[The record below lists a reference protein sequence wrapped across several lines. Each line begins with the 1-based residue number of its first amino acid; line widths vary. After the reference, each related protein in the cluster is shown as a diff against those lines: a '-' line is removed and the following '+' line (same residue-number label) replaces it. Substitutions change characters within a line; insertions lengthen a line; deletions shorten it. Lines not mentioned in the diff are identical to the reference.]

1 MPKKI
6 KTEFGFEGNM
16 QPVELDIPDNDP
28 RPWDATDRL
37 KIVGS
42 AVARVDAVAK
52 VTGQAKYTYDI
63 SRPGM
68 LYARILRS
76 THAAAKIKK
85 IDTRRA
91 ESHPAVKAIEALPV
105 KKVIFAGQE
114 LVAVAATSARAAD
127 DALRLI
133 EVEYEP
139 LPFVW
144 NVEQA
149 MLPGAPQVHEANV
162 DEKAS
167 EGELPGERGQGV
179 IKGNIRGPQVRERG
193 DIAKGFAEADV
204 IVEATFKTQV
214 QLHSALETH
223 GIVAEWQGDKLT
235 VWASTQG
242 IFSVRDELADIFQ
255 IPRSNV
261 RVITEHMGGGFGAK
275 FGAGVYGMLA
285 AKLARKAAAPVKLM
299 LTRKDE
305 QIASGNRPNSIQR
318 IKLGATKD
326 GVLTAMHLISHG
338 TGGIAGGAGTAGPLH
353 GIYDCPNKRTE
364 ESDVFINAG
373 PSAAMRA
380 PGHPQ
385 GAFALESCMDM
396 LAEKLSIDPLQ
407 FRLRNDRHPVRLAEF
422 ERGAAMIGWERRN
435 AKAGAGTGSIRRGIG
450 LAGSVWYN
458 TGRAGSACRIVIHHD
473 ASVEVFSGCQD
484 LGTGIRTVIVQI
496 VAEELGIPMKAIK
509 LHFGDTSYP
518 FGPASGGS
526 STTPS
531 LSPAVRAAAV
541 NARERLAELVREPLG
556 VAADA
561 EILAADGK
569 LFVKSNPS
577 KSIDFRKAAA
587 RILGDKL
594 EVTGER
600 KSNYKA
606 FNDLIAGVQFAE
618 VEVDIETG
626 KVKVVKIVAVHD
638 CGRVMNRLTLRSQI
652 NGGIIQGLSYALYED
667 RVLDP
672 QTGRALNPN
681 LEQYKIAGSL
691 DMPEIESFV
700 IDVYNGS
707 NNTGTLGIGEPAT
720 IPTAAAIANAVY
732 NAIGARIYEL
742 PITPARVLEA
752 LSRKGE
758 R

>member
-6 KTEFGFEGNM
+6 STEFGFEGNM

-28 RPWDATDRL
+28 RPWDAKDRL
-37 KIVGS
+37 KIVGGT
-42 AVARVDAVAK
+42 VARVDALAK

-91 ESHPAVKAIEALPV
+91 ESHPAVKAIEVLPV

-133 EVEYEP
+133 EVEYEL

-167 EGELPGERGQGV
+167 EGELPGERRQGA
-179 IKGNIRGPQVRERG
+179 IKGNVRGPQVRERG
-193 DIAKGFAEADV
+193 DITKGFAEADV

-305 QIASGNRPNSIQR
+305 QIASGNRPNSIQKL
-318 IKLGATKD
+318 KLGATKD

-338 TGGIAGGAGTAGPLH
+338 TGGIAGGAGTAGPLQS
-353 GIYDCPNKRTE
+353 IYTCPNKRTE

-385 GAFALESCMDM
+385 GVFALESCMDM

-407 FRLRNDRHPVRLAEF
+407 FRLKNDRHPVRIAEF

-435 AKAGAGTGSIRRGIG
+435 PKPGAGTGAIRRGIG
-450 LAGSVWYN
+450 LAASVWYN

-509 LHFGDTSYP
+509 LYFGDTSYP

-541 NARERLAELVREPLG
+541 SARERLAELIREPLG

-561 EILAADGK
+561 EIVAADGK

-587 RILGDKL
+587 RIPGDKL
-594 EVTGER
+594 EVMGER

-626 KVKVVKIVAVHD
+626 KIKVVKIVAVHD

-672 QTGRALNPN
+672 QTGRTLNPN

>member
-16 QPVELDIPDNDP
+16 RPVELDIPDNDP

-37 KIVGS
+37 KIVGGL
-42 AVARVDAVAK
+42 VPRVDAVAK
-52 VTGQAKYTYDI
+52 VTGQAKYTHDI

-76 THAAAKIKK
+76 THAAAIIKK

-91 ESHPAVKAIEALPV
+91 ESHPAVKAIEVLPV
-105 KKVIFAGQE
+105 KKTIFAGQE
-114 LVAVAATSARAAD
+114 LVAIAATSAHAAD

-144 NVEQA
+144 NVDQA
-149 MLPGAPQVHEANV
+149 MRQGAPLVHEANV

-167 EGELPGERGQGV
+167 EGELPGERGQGT
-179 IKGNIRGPQVRERG
+179 IKGNIRGPQIRERG
-193 DIAKGFAEADV
+193 DVAKGFAEAAAV
-204 IVEATFKTQV
+204 VEATFKTQV

-223 GIVAEWQGDKLT
+223 GVVAEWQGDRLT

-305 QIASGNRPNSIQR
+305 QIASGNRPNSIQK
-318 IKLGATKD
+318 IKLGANKD
-326 GVLTAMHLISHG
+326 GLLTAMHLISHG
-338 TGGIAGGAGTAGPLH
+338 TGGIAGGAGTAGPLQNL
-353 GIYDCPNKRTE
+353 YDCPNKRTE

-407 FRLRNDRHPVRLAEF
+407 FRLKNDRHPVRLAEF

-435 AKAGAGTGSIRRGIG
+435 QQPGTGSIRRGIG
-450 LAGSVWYN
+450 LAASVWYN
-458 TGRAGSACRIVIHHD
+458 TGRPGSACRITIHHD
-473 ASVEVFSGCQD
+473 GSVEVFSGCQD

-541 NARERLAELVREPLG
+541 AAKERLAELARPFLG
-556 VAADA
+556 AAADA
-561 EILAADGK
+561 EVIAADGK
-569 LFVKSNPS
+569 LFLKSDPS
-577 KSIDFRKAAA
+577 KSIEFRKAAA
-587 RILGDKL
+587 RIPGDKL

-626 KVKVVKIVAVHD
+626 KVKVLKIVAVHD

-667 RVLDP
+667 RILDP
-672 QTGRALNPN
+672 QTGRTLNPN

-752 LSRKGE
+752 LARKGE